1 MPTAQALATARK
13 NNLDLVEVAPEAA
26 PPVCRLL
33 DYGKYRYEKGKKE
46 REARRTQKITQVREI
61 RIRPKIGV
69 HDFEAKARIIKKLLE
84 GGDKVRLTVFFRG
97 REVSH
102 PDLGWRLL
110 QKMMEL
116 LKDSAAIDKQPGMEG
131 NRLSVILSQVPQK
144 TKVAERVTS

>member
-84 GGDKVRLTVFFRG
+84 DGDKVRLTVFFRG
-97 REVSH
+97 REITH